1 MGVDQVDKL
10 GKVRARS
17 YLLFACYVLPE
28 SVTAWTTARQ
38 ASLSLTI
45 SQSLPKFM
53 SIALVMLSSYL
64 LL

>member
-45 SQSLPKFM
+45 SQSLSKCV
-53 SIALVMLSSYL
+53 SVESVMLSNHL
-64 LL
+64 